1 MAVNFLPK
9 RPLPVQTGLQAVC
22 GWGFLVPLYCH
33 FPGKAA
39 EQNGAFGKDSFRLSA
54 SGIPHIRTLGVCDVY
69 LVSRETASAAARC
82 GDSPLCGILGE
93 ARRGTRWFDQRG
105 LKVPLTVLCD
115 VWCVRGWHSHESR
128 CAVESEVF
136 ERARCSPT

>member
-9 RPLPVQTGLQAVC
+9 RPLPVQTGSQAVC

-39 EQNGAFGKDSFRLSA
+39 EQNGAFGRDSFRLSA

-69 LVSRETASAAARC
+69 LVSRETADAAARC

-93 ARRGTRWFDQRG
+93 ARKARVGLTRGA
-105 LKVPLTVLCD
+105 LKCPLQSYVTCGV
-115 VWCVRGWHSHESR
+115 
-128 CAVESEVF
+128 
-136 ERARCSPT
+136 